1 MAVTKLAETGEIR
14 SVLDAQIQARD
25 AVLKDEG
32 REQGRQEG
40 REEGREQGREEGL
53 EQGLERERGLLRRQA
68 TRRFGAATAARLER
82 YLAAIREPDRLEAV
96 GDWIVDCASGPELLE
111 RLEAAR

>member
-1 MAVTKLAETGEIR
+1 M
-14 SVLDAQIQARD
+14 
-25 AVLKDEG
+25 
-32 REQGRQEG
+32 
-40 REEGREQGREEGL
+40 
-53 EQGLERERGLLRRQA
+53 RRLA

-82 YLAAIREPDRLEAV
+82 YLAAIREPDRLEAI